1 MCNENNRDIFQQ
13 GMEKVK
19 SLLVLI
25 TSKCQKVTQKSVRL
39 SKRQKIDVR
48 DLKFRY
54 NSINGRM
61 YIFLK

>member
-1 MCNENNRDIFQQ
+1 MCNENNQDIFQQ

>member
-1 MCNENNRDIFQQ
+1 MCNENNQDIFQQ

-19 SLLVLI
+19 SSLVLI